1 MALEPQVARYL
12 ELMAA
17 APPVESFTP
26 AEARANSERVTA
38 TMAGPGPELARVEDV
53 DLDGVPAR
61 LYSPVGAGDAV
72 IPVAVWFHGGGW
84 VVGSLDTHDPVCRRL
99 ADASGCAVVAVD
111 YRLAPEHRYPAAVE
125 DAWTAVRYVVDHGA
139 GLGLD
144 AGRLVVGGDSAGG
157 NLAAVVGLKA
167 RDAGLP
173 LRLQV
178 LVYPVTDHDLETD
191 SYRRNETGFGLT
203 RAAMDWYWNH
213 YCPDPAHRLEPDAS
227 PLRALSVAG
236 TAPALVVTCELD
248 PLLDEGEAYARR
260 LEAEGVPVKLSRY
273 PGMVHGF
280 IRLFAVLDRSHD
292 LVAEMAAEIRAA
304 VDAESVAASGPQA

>member
-1 MALEPQVARYL
+1 MALEPQVAAYL
-12 ELMAA
+12 EQMAA
-17 APPVESFTP
+17 APPVESLTP

-38 TMAGPGPELARVEDV
+38 IMAGPGPALARVEDV
-53 DLDGVPAR
+53 DLGGVRAR
-61 LYSPVGAGDAV
+61 LYSPVEAGDAAV
-72 IPVAVWFHGGGW
+72 PVVVWFHGGGW

-99 ADASGCAVVAVD
+99 AEAGGCAVVAVD

-125 DAWTAVRYVVDHGA
+125 DAWTAVRYVAEHGA

-144 AGRLVVGGDSAGG
+144 AERLVVAGDSAGG
-157 NLAAVVGLKA
+157 NLAAVVALKA
-167 RDAGLP
+167 RDAGLR
-173 LRLQV
+173 LRHQV
-178 LVYPVTDHDLETD
+178 LVYPVTDHDLETG

-203 RAAMDWYWNH
+203 RAAMEGYWNH
-213 YCPDPAHRLEPDAS
+213 YCPDPERRRDPDAS
-227 PLRALSVAG
+227 PLRAQSVAG

-280 IRLFAVLDRSHD
+280 VRLFAGIGRSHD

-304 VDAESVAASGPQA
+304 VDAESVVASGPQA